1 MTPGPGLAICKGQEV
16 IETMSGVA
24 TVGSKRILV
33 VDDEG
38 PLATLIAEVLSSDG
52 HRVDTAPN
60 GLAALAR
67 VEHNDYDLILSDLR
81 MPELDG
87 PGLYRELER
96 RRPELL
102 SRIAF
107 VTGSAHPSSKSRSAW
122 SSSPSSRP
130 SCSTAPETR
139 PPKATRL
146 AGLGS
151 ELHDHLAEVVAREK
165 PEEGLPRA
173 VDPPH
178 HGHLVPDPPC
188 LHRTPDVREESRI
201 AIEVIGDDEA
211 LHPHAI
217 AHQVHHVPRTG
228 LGGFQVVLRDHPAEG
243 NAGEGV
249 HEAENRVQHGTA
261 HVLEVDVHAL
271 RAGS

>member
-1 MTPGPGLAICKGQEV
+1 MTPGPGLAVVKGQEV

-107 VTGSAHPSSKSRSAW
+107 VTGSAHSANM
-122 SSSPSSRP
+122 
-130 SCSTAPETR
+130 EQF
-139 PPKATRL
+139 L
-146 AGLGS
+146 
-151 ELHDHLAEVVAREK
+151 E
-165 PEEGLPRA
+165 
-173 VDPPH
+173 
-178 HGHLVPDPPC
+178 
-188 LHRTPDVREESRI
+188 
-201 AIEVIGDDEA
+201 
-211 LHPHAI
+211 
-217 AHQVHHVPRTG
+217 RTG
-228 LGGFQVVLRDHPAEG
+228 VPILYKPF
-243 NAGEGV
+243 
-249 HEAENRVQHGTA
+249 RVEQLSKLTTE
-261 HVLEVDVHAL
+261 LLD
-271 RAGS
+271 RS